1 MLISASIGLFVR
13 ILLYAPKIEGSIKQ
27 TTGIAIPK
35 IPTDPAIMPSDV
47 MGIPTQQ
54 IDLPNRLLSFVPRTF
69 VIFIIL
75 NSITKFNPSN
85 AETCCYPVAKIITY
99 ERQFLN
105 FVVEKMV
112 IECFFD
118 DSSHSYDS

>member
-13 ILLYAPKIEGSIKQ
+13 ILLYATKIEGSIKQ

-54 IDLPNRLLSFVPRTF
+54 IAGFRS
-69 VIFIIL
+69 
-75 NSITKFNPSN
+75 SN
-85 AETCCYPVAKIITY
+85 ICNLYY
-99 ERQFLN
+99 L
-105 FVVEKMV
+105 
-112 IECFFD
+112 
-118 DSSHSYDS
+118 